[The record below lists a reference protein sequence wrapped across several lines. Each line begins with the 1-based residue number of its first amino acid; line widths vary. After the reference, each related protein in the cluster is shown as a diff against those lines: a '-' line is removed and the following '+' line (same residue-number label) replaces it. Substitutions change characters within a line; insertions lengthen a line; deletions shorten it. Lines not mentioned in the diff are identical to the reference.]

1 MARAAGQEATSHG
14 YDIVTNKGYFD
25 KDPAALAPAR
35 TVPKPSHW
43 ERLQTSSN
51 HFWNTR
57 TMQTQQRLALS
68 GRPASEGAAI
78 GGGGGGIGGVN
89 ALDST
94 GSARGRPPAVP
105 ALDMSRA
112 RAPIKQLE
120 MTAGSS
126 VRTGG
131 FK

>member
-1 MARAAGQEATSHG
+1 
-14 YDIVTNKGYFD
+14 
-25 KDPAALAPAR
+25 
-35 TVPKPSHW
+35 
-43 ERLQTSSN
+43 
-51 HFWNTR
+51 
-57 TMQTQQRLALS
+57 MQTQQRLALS